1 MKPFRKHAAIA
12 VDSGGIK
19 GVIGITE
26 TTEWIE
32 STEGS
37 SVSSVPF
44 SVFSGS
50 NLGRWLDARLTAD
63 PHCGY
68 RPSH

>member
-1 MKPFRKHAAIA
+1 MKPLRKHVAIA
-12 VDSGGIK
+12 VDGGGIK

-26 TTEWIE
+26 ATEWIE
-32 STEGS
+32 GTEGS
-37 SVSSVPF
+37 LVSSVPF

-50 NLGRWLDARLTAD
+50 NLGRWLDAQLTAD

-68 RPSH
+68 RLSY

>member
-1 MKPFRKHAAIA
+1 MKLFRKHVAIA
-12 VDSGGIK
+12 VDGGGIK

-26 TTEWIE
+26 AAEWIE

-50 NLGRWLDARLTAD
+50 NLGRWLDAQLIAD
-63 PHCGY
+63 PYC
-68 RPSH
+68 SHSPLH